1 MPSSHWR
8 DDAWLACLPRAR
20 FSSSSP
26 EAGVNEINEARR
38 HARPVIGPSRGGGL
52 GGVVGARRNAL
63 LAYHELPDS
72 EISVGT
78 CHPADPIEVE
88 VERPQALGANVRH
101 LDRQQHVAVVHD
113 GGTAQQ
119 LAVCHPLDAFARS
132 DHYLFPRF
140 EAAHATDAFATL
152 AGLARETAD
161 IDLCVLVSPVT
172 FRHPGVIA
180 KTAATID
187 EMSGGRLRLGVG
199 TGWMQEEH
207 DAFGL
212 AFYDQAERFNR
223 LEETLGYLRAAFA
236 VEKTGF
242 DGSHYALEAI
252 DALPGPTGP
261 LPIIVGGGG
270 RVRTPT
276 LAGRFA
282 DEFNLAPMGHTKIV
296 ERIATARKAAT
307 DAGRDPRRSRSA

>member
-1 MPSSHWR
+1 MELGLMTEPQLGMTYGELLS
-8 DDAWLACLPRAR
+8 AAR
-20 FSSSSP
+20 IA
-26 EAGVNEINEARR
+26 ED
-38 HARPVIGPSRGGGL
+38 L
-52 GGVVGARRNAL
+52 G
-63 LAYHELPDS
+63 
-72 EISVGT
+72 
-78 CHPADPIEVE
+78 
-88 VERPQALGANVRH
+88 
-101 LDRQQHVAVVHD
+101 
-113 GGTAQQ
+113 
-119 LAVCHPLDAFARS
+119 LDAFARS

-212 AFYDQAERFNR
+212 AFYDQAERFSR

-307 DAGRDPRRSRSA
+307 DAGRDPAALKISMMSPAISGADEAGFRRNLAAIAAADPFDRSAQQIEARMREQGLPIGPPAEAGAVLNTLASAGVDRVYIQHFGPMEPELIGEIVAGLRG